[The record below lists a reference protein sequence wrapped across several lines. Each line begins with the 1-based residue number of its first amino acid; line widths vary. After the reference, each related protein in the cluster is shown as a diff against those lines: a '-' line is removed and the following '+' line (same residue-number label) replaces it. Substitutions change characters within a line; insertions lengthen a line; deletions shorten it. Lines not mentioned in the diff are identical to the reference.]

1 MSQLMDALSDPY
13 FKPTKQLTIKDEVFI
28 SMLECCQNKGPCYVI
43 TDPSLRG
50 DSLLFQLF
58 DVSPV
63 KWFSFLSYLFPDNPI
78 IYASKGFT
86 QYTGYAKEEVEGRNC
101 RFLQGKDT
109 CPLDISRIRKAIA
122 NKEEVS
128 VCLLNYRKNGTTFLN
143 QVKKNLALHWFHLI
157 VMKPCHL
164 ICSNFII
171 LWTVFPH
178 AFVWRWWTSCLLHR
192 CTSSSWE

>member
-143 QVKKNLALHWFHLI
+143 QVNSSFGAVVVPFNCNETMSSNLLQLYYPMNSFSSRLC
-157 VMKPCHL
+157 MEMMDK
-164 ICSNFII
+164 
-171 LWTVFPH
+171 
-178 AFVWRWWTSCLLHR
+178 LL
-192 CTSSSWE
+192 TT

>member
-1 MSQLMDALSDPY
+1 MNAAVGSLAIVSFLLVCAVKKRKMKMSQLMDALSDPY

-50 DSLLFQLF
+50 DSLLFRTF

-63 KWFSFLSYLFPDNPI
+63 KSFSFICFLLPDNPI

-128 VCLLNYRKNGTTFLN
+128 VCLLNYRKNGSTFLN
-143 QVKKNLALHWFHLI
+143 QVNVTFGI
-157 VMKPCHL
+157 VFDPIK
-164 ICSNFII
+164 FQ
-171 LWTVFPH
+171 
-178 AFVWRWWTSCLLHR
+178 
-192 CTSSSWE
+192 